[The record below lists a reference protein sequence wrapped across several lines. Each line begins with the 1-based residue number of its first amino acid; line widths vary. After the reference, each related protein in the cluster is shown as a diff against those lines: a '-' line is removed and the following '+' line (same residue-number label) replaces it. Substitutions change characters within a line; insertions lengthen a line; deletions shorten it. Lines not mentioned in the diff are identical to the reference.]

1 MIRGKGEVCM
11 EGNGI
16 QTLVDGVRAV
26 ELQYRPIREIS
37 SGRSVFFQSR
47 TQLNTPGLGV
57 LMPEA
62 YRKAAEFSG
71 QCRKLFPLELMQAL
85 DTVTAYIAQDVMFD
99 WVSVFLPVKV
109 LRDPALET
117 LLVSAC
123 DQYDVIPGKICLALP
138 EKVLSE
144 SDGIAEHAAGNLRR
158 RGFHVLLMNFGES
171 GCPYLKLS
179 ELPADYVMLS
189 PAVTQYLGKGERET
203 QAVRS
208 VIGFVNDIGSE
219 PIADGVKNSTQAS
232 ALYEAGCSY
241 CAGSLS
247 GPYLPADSAAK
258 GRLSY

>member
-1 MIRGKGEVCM
+1 MGEEVLR
-11 EGNGI
+11 
-16 QTLVDGVRAV
+16 TTVDGVRAV

-85 DTVTAYIAQDVMFD
+85 ETVTSYQEKDVIFD
-99 WVSVFLPVKV
+99 WLSVFLPVKV
-109 LRDPALET
+109 LRDPALES
-117 LLVSAC
+117 LMVNAC
-123 DQYDVIPGKICLALP
+123 DQFDVIPGKICLALP
-138 EKVLSE
+138 EKVLME
-144 SDGIAEHAAGNLRR
+144 SDGIAPHAVGNLRR

-179 ELPADYVMLS
+179 ELPADFVMLS
-189 PAVTQYLGKGERET
+189 PAVTQYLGKGERCD

-219 PIADGVKNSTQAS
+219 PVADGVKNSAQAS

-241 CAGSLS
+241 CAGPLS
-247 GPYLPADSAAK
+247 GPYLPPDSVAK
-258 GRLSY
+258 GRNLS